1 MARPR
6 ASIETDLFE
15 RGVLVR
21 LSNVDAGYGAST
33 VLMGVDFEA
42 RSGEVNLIT
51 GPAAAGKTTFTHL
64 LRLALPP
71 RSGRS
76 VILGA
81 DVMRARSRDV
91 AEVKRRIGYVA
102 ENPVFIEQWSTFD
115 NVAMP
120 LRLLGQKPREY
131 SEDVRELVD
140 FVGLGGAA
148 ELPVE
153 KLSGAERRRAAI
165 ARALAAKPNLILAD
179 DPTAGMS
186 PADGRRIVRLLSEM
200 RRVGAG
206 VVIASQDDTLS
217 DVAPMWVWRIDRGRL
232 SAPEQTEAAD
242 AEAYE

>member
-42 RSGEVNLIT
+42 RAGEVNLIT

-76 VILGA
+76 VILGV
-81 DVMRARSRDV
+81 DVMRARARRIAD
-91 AEVKRRIGYVA
+91 AKRRIGYVA

-115 NVAMP
+115 NIAMP
-120 LRLLGQKPREY
+120 LRMLGQKPRDY
-131 SEDVRELVD
+131 SDDVRELVD

-165 ARALAAKPNLILAD
+165 ARALAAKPTLLLAD

-232 SAPEQTEAAD
+232 AQPEQTEAAD